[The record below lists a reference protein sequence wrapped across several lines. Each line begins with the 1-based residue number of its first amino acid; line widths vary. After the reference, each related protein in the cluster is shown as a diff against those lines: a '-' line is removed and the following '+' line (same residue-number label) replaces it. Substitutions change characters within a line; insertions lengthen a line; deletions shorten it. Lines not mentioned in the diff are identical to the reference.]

1 MSPAPLCPALLKL
14 NVERALVWRYEPRL
28 TKASQTATHVNQ
40 ISVRHFCDLSPELL
54 HVELFKADGH
64 WNLANCGI
72 FRGRVKREN
81 VSSAIPIELMQAEQ
95 SIVALIVHILS
106 FRNVSL
112 DLLSRLRLRS

>member
-1 MSPAPLCPALLKL
+1 
-14 NVERALVWRYEPRL
+14 
-28 TKASQTATHVNQ
+28 
-40 ISVRHFCDLSPELL
+40 LL